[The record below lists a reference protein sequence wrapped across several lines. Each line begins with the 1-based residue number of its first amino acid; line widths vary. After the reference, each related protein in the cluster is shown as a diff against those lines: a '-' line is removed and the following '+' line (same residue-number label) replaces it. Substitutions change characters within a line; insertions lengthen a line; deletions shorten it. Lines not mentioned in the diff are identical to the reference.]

1 MNGNNKTHMTSAAK
15 DALHQFKMET
25 AREVGV
31 DGSGFIARI
40 STRFSGD
47 FLVLLR
53 DGWESVLK
61 NGDPTPR
68 PDVLDEAR
76 RQIANVFGG
85 VR

>member
-1 MNGNNKTHMTSAAK
+1 MPGPEILPCVNPAMVC
-15 DALHQFKMET
+15 
-25 AREVGV
+25 REVGV

-53 DGWESVLK
+53 DGWSAVLK
-61 NGDPTPR
+61 NGDQTSR

-76 RQIANVFGG
+76 RQIAHIFGG
-85 VR
+85 AR

>member
-1 MNGNNKTHMTSAAK
+1 MPGPEILPCINPAMVC
-15 DALHQFKMET
+15 
-25 AREVGV
+25 REVGV
-31 DGSGFIARI
+31 DGSGFIASI

-76 RQIANVFGG
+76 RQIAHVFGG